1 MGGNLKYIASG
12 KQTIYPDDYK
22 TKVAFLRNSQKW
34 LKAKMAEGIVECAYS
49 YTAGGGFIIFNVA
62 SHEELVTQ
70 LIDFP
75 LFPLCEFNVD
85 PIIEFNKNSDIVI
98 EEFKKLG
105 VYKDV

>member
-1 MGGNLKYIASG
+1 MKYIASG

-22 TKVAFLRNSQKW
+22 TKVAFLRQSQKW
-34 LKAKMAEGIVECAYS
+34 LEAKMAEGIVESAYS
-49 YTAGGGFIIFNVA
+49 YTAGGGFIIFNVT

-75 LFPLCEFNVD
+75 MFPLSEFDVD
-85 PIIEFNKNSDIVI
+85 PIIEFNKNSKLVI

-105 VYKDV
+105 VYQDD